1 MASADIDRVWDLT
14 KKINICML
22 ATWDGRELHAR
33 PMGAYVRREE
43 DAIYFLSDARRHK
56 DDEIRQYGKVCLAFA
71 DTSGQKYVSLAG
83 HAEVSSD
90 RGKIR
95 ELWGTPAKA
104 WWDSPDDPNIRVLK
118 VTPQEAEFWEGPGTT
133 LAYVKMA
140 AAALT
145 GSRPDMG
152 ENRKVGMR

>member
-1 MASADIDRVWDLT
+1 MEYADIDRVWDLM
-14 KKINICML
+14 KKIDVCML

-33 PMGAYVRREE
+33 PMGAYVRRE
-43 DAIYFLSDARRHK
+43 DNAVYFLSDARRHK
-56 DDEIRQYGKVCLAFA
+56 DDEIRQYRKVCLAFA
-71 DTSGQKYVSLAG
+71 DTGGQKYVSLAG

-118 VTPQEAEFWEGPGTT
+118 VTPQEAEFWQGSGTT
-133 LAYVKMA
+133 LSTIKMA
-140 AAALT
+140 AAAVT
-145 GSRPDMG
+145 GTRPDMG
-152 ENRKVGMR
+152 ENRKVGVR